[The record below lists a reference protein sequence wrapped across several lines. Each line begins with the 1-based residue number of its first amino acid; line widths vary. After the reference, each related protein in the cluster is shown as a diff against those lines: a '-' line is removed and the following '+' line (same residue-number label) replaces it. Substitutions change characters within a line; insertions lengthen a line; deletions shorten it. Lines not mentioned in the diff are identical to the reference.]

1 MDRPPQPLFL
11 ARQSYRRR
19 RLGDAARLIPL
30 LGVVLLLIP
39 VLWSTG
45 HRTSFGIIY
54 IFAVWGGLIVIIGL
68 LARPLAKVMT
78 DHDRPEEPDEPES

>member
-1 MDRPPQPLFL
+1 MERPSQPLFL

-45 HRTSFGIIY
+45 SLTSGGIVY
-54 IFAVWGGLIVIIGL
+54 IFTAWAVLIAIIGL
-68 LARPLAKVMT
+68 LSRPLAAAMT
-78 DHDRPEEPDEPES
+78 DRDKPDEPGEAES